1 MQVVVTLVCVQV
13 ALHCV
18 GALAGGIMFYRWWRL
33 DKDSKDRIWRLYGW
47 LSGLMAFGS
56 CVGVIGWVAR
66 MLQLYNNVVASDMLS
81 SPSFR
86 GVDLYFA
93 ESARWNAV
101 FAVMHAVEFL
111 CLSSAKVMV
120 LDRMSDFGAPKVDGV
135 RRWAR
140 YGWFVMTAVVLGN
153 LAGLAAS
160 VAAADYYRRS
170 SESSFAAYSFSVA
183 NDTITAR
190 SQASLAKTLNDDA
203 QSVYSVQSFC
213 EFSVLLLIVFAFAVV
228 GVLCLRR
235 INDIASLLRST
246 QSRTSSFAA
255 AEGSHLRKQ
264 ILYTTLFVFVAFL
277 LRSIQA
283 SIDTLALKL
292 SDSHLPCR
300 PNNEINRLGLC
311 NPSCYNMWTHML
323 RWNQRTPEF
332 ETVVIMISSPL
343 AILVALWG
351 MSSRNVLKLMNGEQ
365 KLRGTETSGL

>member
-1 MQVVVTLVCVQV
+1 
-13 ALHCV
+13 
-18 GALAGGIMFYRWWRL
+18 MFYRWWRL

-66 MLQLYNNVVASDMLS
+66 MLQLYYNVVASDMLNS
-81 SPSFR
+81 LRIR

-120 LDRMSDFGAPKVDGV
+120 LDRMSDFGVPKVDGV

-170 SESSFAAYSFSVA
+170 SESSFAANSFFVA
-183 NDTITAR
+183 NDTIPALF
-190 SQASLAKTLNDDA
+190 QASLAKTLNDDA

-235 INDIASLLRST
+235 INDIASLLRSA

-264 ILYTTLFVFVAFL
+264 ILFTTLFVFVAFL

-283 SIDTLALKL
+283 SIDTLALKFSNSYL
-292 SDSHLPCR
+292 TCR
-300 PNNEINRLGLC
+300 DNSLGLC
-311 NPSCYNMWTHML
+311 NPLCYNMWTHML

-351 MSSRNVLKLMNGEQ
+351 MTSRNVLKLMNGEQ
-365 KLRGTETSGL
+365 KLRGTESAL